1 MLQDRKWGWIVG
13 LLYSL
18 QNGWAIINT
27 DENME
32 IIYKY
37 AYQYYCVP
45 HCFSTSSITI
55 KCPLGERKN
64 EWLMKIEWDK
74 GPLCV
79 CVCMCICICSVC
91 LFVCVCLCKMWVYEC
106 VCVHMCV
113 CVFVCA
119 CMHAYM
125 CARACVNGHV
135 CVWVL
140 TCRYTYIIYV
150 HACMCALNKV
160 VWMCFSIL
168 AYL

>member
-45 HCFSTSSITI
+45 HCFSTSKHNNKMPFGWEEKWVVDEDWMRQRTTL
-55 KCPLGERKN
+55 CV
-64 EWLMKIEWDK
+64 
-74 GPLCV
+74 CV
-79 CVCMCICICSVC
+79 CVCMCICMCSVC

-106 VCVHMCV
+106 VC
-113 CVFVCA
+113 
-119 CMHAYM
+119 
-125 CARACVNGHV
+125 GHV
-135 CVWVL
+135 CV
-140 TCRYTYIIYV
+140 CV
-150 HACMCALNKV
+150 HACMRTCV
-160 VWMCFSIL
+160 YVRVWMGMYVCECLHADIHISYMCMHVCVRSIKL
-168 AYL
+168 CECVFPF